1 MKMSDLYGPL
11 DEKKKKRKKA
21 GSESSKESSLRDWFG
36 RKGAKGK
43 KKGWVDCNSPDGKGG
58 YKSCGRGS
66 GEKRKKYPACRP
78 TPGACKERGKGKS
91 WGKKAKKKKNE
102 ELYMDL
108 KQIIEEEISS
118 VMEDRQAHI
127 AGITK
132 KIARL
137 EQARLNAAKGI
148 ENLEAGAQNDDELR
162 NVRSTNA
169 YFAKQTEILNLDDK
183 IDLLKQQLEQLQSAL
198 DEKKKKKKKKKAKKD
213 ACYNKVKSRYKVWPS
228 AYASGALVKCRK
240 VGAKNWGNSKK
251 ESLQITIEDEIT
263 QFLFENEQKSN
274 LKAKIT
280 KALRDEGGA
289 AGMEALEKHTK
300 ASKEEINKI
309 IDSSSNMKVH
319 KDGDIIL
326 MDDLEEKKKKKAC
339 KPSKGKRFAKR
350 VDGKCRS
357 YGQKG
362 QAKSGGDRIRPG
374 TKKGDA
380 YCARSAK
387 IKKCKNPPC
396 ANALSRKKWKCRGS
410 KSMKE

>member
-1 MKMSDLYGPL
+1 MNDLYGPL

-43 KKGWVDCNSPDGKGG
+43 KKGWVDCNAPDGKGG

-66 GEKRKKYPACRP
+66 GESRKKYPACRP

-91 WGKKAKKKKNE
+91 WGKKAKKKSKKKNE

-108 KQIIEEEISS
+108 EQIIQEEIEAAISESHSKEHEEELEKISDELKGAVKMHQS
-118 VMEDRQAHI
+118 QANRI
-127 AGITK
+127 D
-132 KIARL
+132 KIL
-137 EQARLNAAKGI
+137 DET
-148 ENLEAGAQNDDELR
+148 DDEELKEESK
-162 NVRSTNA
+162 NCGCGKDPCETYGSSNGNGVRIKVGDGSV
-169 YFAKQTEILNLDDK
+169 
-183 IDLLKQQLEQLQSAL
+183 SSL
-198 DEKKKKKKKKKAKKD
+198 DEKKKKQQKGKKRAAKTKKRDKKKKSSAKKD

-240 VGAKNWGNSKK
+240 VGAKNWGNSTK
-251 ESLQITIEDEIT
+251 ESLDIMIEDELS
-263 QFLFENEQKSN
+263 QVL
-274 LKAKIT
+274 
-280 KALRDEGGA
+280 DE
-289 AGMEALEKHTK
+289 
-300 ASKEEINKI
+300 
-309 IDSSSNMKVH
+309 
-319 KDGDIIL
+319 
-326 MDDLEEKKKKKAC
+326 KKKKAC

-350 VDGKCRS
+350 VNGKCRS

-362 QAKSGGDRIRPG
+362 QAKGGGDRIRPG

-410 KSMKE
+410 KSMKEAVRKINANR